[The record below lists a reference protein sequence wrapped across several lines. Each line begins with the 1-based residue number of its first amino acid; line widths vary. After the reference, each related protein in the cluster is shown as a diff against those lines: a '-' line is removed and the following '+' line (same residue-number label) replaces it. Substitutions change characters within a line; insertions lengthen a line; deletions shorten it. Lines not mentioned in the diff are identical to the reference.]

1 MGVKSYVLKAGAW
14 GRRRWQ
20 GLLRRRLVLAGV
32 GVVALA
38 CVVVGTR
45 MADSGNAGVKVLET
59 ERIAR
64 GELERVLTATGI
76 IKPEEG
82 AEVKTGIRVTGVIE
96 TLYVKLGDTVTK
108 GQVIASM
115 DRREQAAECRMLE
128 AELGAL
134 RMELALLEETYPLDM
149 QEALAG
155 LAKAEAE
162 AEHAEI
168 TYSRIEALA
177 KTRSVAQAELD
188 KELKERTAARE
199 NKAMLEAARE
209 RLTTRYAL
217 ESARLAQAI
226 DTAEA
231 ALDAA
236 RIRLSY
242 TTIVSPIDGVVS
254 GITAQEGETVV
265 AGLQVADL
273 ISVLDV
279 SRLELRVYVDEHDIG
294 EVKIGDAVRFRVG
307 AYPDRQFAGR
317 VALIHPGPEIRNN
330 IVYYRA
336 LVRLDPETARALHP
350 EMTAHCD
357 MVVGRKEGVLLAP
370 NAAFKWIGSRR
381 VLLALDSHGQPR
393 PREVR
398 TGLVGRKA
406 TEILDGLEDGET
418 VVTRVELPDVFP
430 SEWEG
435 AQ

>member
-1 MGVKSYVLKAGAW
+1 MGVKSCVQRAGRW
-14 GRRRWQ
+14 LGR
-20 GLLRRRLVLAGV
+20 GRRRLVLAV
-32 GVVALA
+32 LAVVVLA
-38 CVVVGTR
+38 SVVVGAR
-45 MADSGNAGVKVLET
+45 MADSDVSEVRVLET

-64 GELERVLTATGI
+64 GNLERVLTATGI

-96 TLYVKLGDTVTK
+96 TLHVKLGDTVAK
-108 GQVIASM
+108 GQVIAVM
-115 DRREQAAECRMLE
+115 DRREQEAECRMLA

-134 RMELALLEETYPLDM
+134 RTELALLRQTHPLDM
-149 QEALAG
+149 REAVAELGKAV
-155 LAKAEAE
+155 AEAG
-162 AEHAEI
+162 HAELACR
-168 TYSRIEALA
+168 RIEELA
-177 KTRSVAQAELD
+177 RAGSVAQAELD
-188 KELKERTAARE
+188 EEVKERATARE
-199 NKAMLEAARE
+199 NKAMREAARE
-209 RLTTRYAL
+209 RLATRYAL
-217 ESARLAQAI
+217 ESARLEQAI
-226 DTAEA
+226 HTAEA

-294 EVKIGDAVRFRVG
+294 EVGIGDTVRFRVG
-307 AYPDRQFAGR
+307 AYPDRQFSGR

-336 LVRLDPETARALHP
+336 LVRLEPETARVLQP
-350 EMTAHCD
+350 EMTAHCE
-357 MVVGRKEGVLLAP
+357 MVVGRKDGVLLVP

-381 VLLALDSHGQPR
+381 VLLALDAQGRPR

-398 TGLVGRKA
+398 TGLVGRTA
-406 TEILDGLEDGET
+406 TEVLEGLEDGET
-418 VVTRVELPDVFP
+418 VVTRVELPDIFP
-430 SEWEG
+430 REWES
-435 AQ
+435 AP